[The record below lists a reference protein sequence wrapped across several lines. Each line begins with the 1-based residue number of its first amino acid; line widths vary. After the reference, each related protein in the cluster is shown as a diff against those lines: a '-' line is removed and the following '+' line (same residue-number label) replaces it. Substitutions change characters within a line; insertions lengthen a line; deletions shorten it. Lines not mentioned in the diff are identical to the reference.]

1 MKILNFKDA
10 DLNQLKK
17 YQEIDSDVL
26 KKVKTIIEQ
35 VRKNGDEAL
44 KKLTLKYDLCRIPT
58 IKVDIKKEL
67 KNVPKPERKLQEALQ
82 LAIRNLR
89 KVAQKQYNA
98 LKKSDGLK
106 VETQPGVVI
115 EQKIIPIKRVGIYVP
130 GGRYPLISSLYMAAV
145 PAIEAGVKEIMVC
158 TPPAEGGMVR
168 PEILYLADLLGIE
181 ELYRA
186 GGAQAI
192 AAMALGTET
201 IAPVDKI
208 VGPGNIYVTAAK
220 KLLYGKVDV
229 DFIAGPT
236 ELLVIA
242 DDSARADLIAADLLA
257 QAEHDVLAR
266 PILVSLSPDL
276 TRLVEKELKSQLAQ
290 LPDPQVASRA
300 LQDNCWLI
308 TCSSPEE
315 ACRLAN
321 SIAPEHLLLCVRNVE
336 KFINRLSNCGCLFV
350 GQNSAEVFGDYC
362 AGTNH
367 ILPTNAAARY
377 TGGLHPADFVKFVCS
392 LRIEGRAV
400 KSLSGCAALIARAEG
415 LVAHAKSAEKRCAE
429 TKSRI

>member
-1 MKILNFKDA
+1 MKILNFKDVNI
-10 DLNQLKK
+10 NQLKK
-17 YQEIDSDVL
+17 HQEIDSAVL
-26 KKVKTIIEQ
+26 ENVRAIIEQ
-35 VRKNGDEAL
+35 VRKNGDKAL
-44 KKLTLKYDLCRIPT
+44 KNLTLKYDSCRIPS
-58 IKVDIKKEL
+58 IRVDIKKEL
-67 KNVPKPERKLQEALQ
+67 KNLPNPDRKLQEAIQ
-82 LAIRNLR
+82 QAIRNLR
-89 KVAQKQYNA
+89 KVARKQFAA

-106 VETQPGVVI
+106 VETQPGVFI
-115 EQKIIPIKRVGIYVP
+115 EQKIFPIKRVGIYVP

-145 PAIEAGVKEIMVC
+145 PAIEAGVEEIMVC
-158 TPPAEGGMVR
+158 TPPSEKGMVR
-168 PEILYLADLLGIE
+168 PEILYLADLLGIK

-186 GGAQAI
+186 GGAQAV

-242 DDSARADLIAADLLA
+242 DGSARADLIAADLLA

-266 PILVSLSPDL
+266 PILVSLSAEL
-276 TRLVEKELKSQLAQ
+276 TCQVEKELKSQLSQ
-290 LPDPQVASRA
+290 LPDPQVASKA
-300 LQDNCWLI
+300 LQNNCWLI

-315 ACRLAN
+315 ACTLAN
-321 SIAPEHLLLCVRNVE
+321 SIAPEHLSLFVRNAE
-336 KFINRLSNCGCLFV
+336 KFINRLSSYGCLFV

-362 AGTNH
+362 AGSNH
-367 ILPTNAAARY
+367 ILPTNAASRY

-400 KSLSGCAALIARAEG
+400 KNLSGCAALIARAEG
-415 LVAHAKSAEKRCAE
+415 LVAHAKSAEKRCSG
-429 TKSRI
+429 TKS